1 MHDHLGERDLG
12 RADRV
17 LERPLEVDDAEQ
29 LPAVDDRGRDLA
41 ADVVTCR
48 AIVGI
53 GEDVGHELGLLRL
66 GGPRPAPN
74 SASVL
79 TSAGPAPI
87 AATRT
92 TSGPSPRRT
101 TDIGPMR
108 SAIRVQASSDTPIA
122 TGVATSRMLSN
133 SAVERIERS
142 PEQAEKDHRAEGD
155 RGPAQLDGAAFA
167 QPERAQQAA
176 RQGRDTTVLAQ
187 LKGRVDES
195 SSDTPARGGHHA
207 HRDHRD
213 RWGAVTRPGYP
224 EDPFDC
230 PSRRARRPSTGLR
243 YTPRRY
249 PTCIL
254 VMHRAQ
260 RCTLSSGSSRI
271 AGDRPVPHIVTELPG
286 PKARAHVEFDETWT
300 SPSLPRAYPI
310 VPVRGDGLVVEDID
324 GNLFL
329 DFAAGIAVNSTGHS
343 HPQVVAAI
351 KEQASELIH
360 FSASDFYL
368 PIYPEVCRELARI
381 APISGRVRAY
391 LGNSGTEVVE
401 ASIKLARF
409 ATKRP
414 YIVAFLG
421 AFHGRTYGSV
431 SLTASK
437 AKYHAG
443 FGPLLPG
450 IFHAPYGRV
459 EDLKWFDDVLFDK
472 LAPADEVA
480 AIIVEPIQGEGGYI
494 VPEDGFLQGLR
505 DICDKHGILLIADEI
520 QSGAGRTGKM
530 WAVDHWGVEPDILLT
545 AKGIASGMTL
555 GAMVARAD
563 LLETWGPGAHGST
576 YGGNPVACAAALAT
590 IELLEGGL
598 VANAATRGEQAQAG
612 LRPLIGRFDGLV
624 RDVRGKGLMLGI
636 EFDTAEH
643 AEEVQWA
650 CFEAGLLVLECGK
663 SSVRMSPALTVSE
676 AEMETALRIFG
687 EAVAAVA
694 DHGPA
699 VLAEVAEAGALHG
712 VESAG

>member
-1 MHDHLGERDLG
+1 M
-12 RADRV
+12 
-17 LERPLEVDDAEQ
+17 
-29 LPAVDDRGRDLA
+29 
-41 ADVVTCR
+41 
-48 AIVGI
+48 
-53 GEDVGHELGLLRL
+53 
-66 GGPRPAPN
+66 
-74 SASVL
+74 
-79 TSAGPAPI
+79 
-87 AATRT
+87 
-92 TSGPSPRRT
+92 
-101 TDIGPMR
+101 
-108 SAIRVQASSDTPIA
+108 
-122 TGVATSRMLSN
+122 
-133 SAVERIERS
+133 
-142 PEQAEKDHRAEGD
+142 
-155 RGPAQLDGAAFA
+155 
-167 QPERAQQAA
+167 
-176 RQGRDTTVLAQ
+176 
-187 LKGRVDES
+187 
-195 SSDTPARGGHHA
+195 
-207 HRDHRD
+207 
-213 RWGAVTRPGYP
+213 
-224 EDPFDC
+224 
-230 PSRRARRPSTGLR
+230 
-243 YTPRRY
+243 
-249 PTCIL
+249 
-254 VMHRAQ
+254 
-260 RCTLSSGSSRI
+260 SSGASRI

-310 VPVRGDGLVVEDID
+310 VPVRGDGLTVEDID

-329 DFAAGIAVNSTGHS
+329 DFAAGIAVNSTGHA

-351 KEQASELIH
+351 KEQAAELIH

-450 IFHAPYGRV
+450 IFHAPYGKV
-459 EDLKWFDDVLFDK
+459 EDLRWFDEVLFDK
-472 LAPADEVA
+472 LAPANEVA

-505 DICDKHGILLIADEI
+505 AICDQHGILLIADEI

-555 GAMVARAD
+555 GAMVARAE
-563 LLETWGPGAHGST
+563 LLEAWGPGAHGST

-598 VANAATRGEQAQAG
+598 IENAAVRGEQAGAG
-612 LRPLIGRFDGLV
+612 LRPLIDRYDGLV

-650 CFEAGLLVLECGK
+650 CFERGLLVLECGK

-676 AEMETALRIFG
+676 AEMTTALRIFG
-687 EAVAAVA
+687 EAVDDVASRGGAIAREAA
-694 DHGPA
+694 
-699 VLAEVAEAGALHG
+699 LAGAMHEARSAADRRTAAGRRYCPGEHQQGRHDARRDRRPRPRRRHRRDRGLHPPHLRSRP
-712 VESAG
+712 VTRSSASASAT